1 MRFSV
6 LKLNRLFVG
15 DCSLAYRGD
24 IFSDD
29 KFICWLGLFLRIN
42 HAMEE
47 QMKII
52 NYAYGVAI
60 AISLAVVNVSASDET
75 TDHDAM
81 DAGQETKI
89 STAYVFSTYLNA
101 YELNVP
107 VKAVKATFIDS
118 VEGAIYKDL
127 AVELAHE
134 IQSISD
140 INTNKLAF

>member
-1 MRFSV
+1 
-6 LKLNRLFVG
+6 
-15 DCSLAYRGD
+15 
-24 IFSDD
+24 
-29 KFICWLGLFLRIN
+29 
-42 HAMEE
+42 
-47 QMKII
+47 MKII